1 MGDGLLAL
9 FAPRPWGEIA
19 RDVIDLAVVTYTL
32 YRLLLLL
39 RGTGALQAGQGLGL
53 IALVYLASGRLG
65 LATTYTM
72 LDRFLGAFV
81 LLVVVIFQQDIRRA
95 LVGVGNRPFLFRW
108 RGREDTDALEEVIAA
123 AEMMAVQK
131 MGALIV
137 FERNANV
144 DDFVQQATGI
154 DARVSRELLYTLFIP
169 ERQSPLHDGAVVVRG
184 ARVVSAGG
192 VLPLSQDETLDRNLG
207 TRHRAALG
215 ISEQTDAVVVVISEE
230 RGEVSLCFNGNIVRG
245 LRPDSLRKALYG
257 LFFSKRRAA
266 ALLRESVAQEN
277 RARSSRTS
285 LVPRSPESVV
295 PPVPAPAPAP
305 TREAEE
311 VGS

>member
-1 MGDGLLAL
+1 MADGLVAL
-9 FAPRPWGEIA
+9 FAARPWA
-19 RDVIDLAVVTYTL
+19 DVLRDVIDLGVVTYII

-95 LVGVGNRPFLFRW
+95 LVGVGNRPFMFRW
-108 RGREDTDALEEVIAA
+108 RGRDDTDALEEVIAA
-123 AEMMAVQK
+123 AEMMAAQK

-144 DDFVQQATGI
+144 DDFVQQGTSL

-184 ARVVSAGG
+184 ARIVSAGG
-192 VLPLSQDETLDRNLG
+192 VLPLSQDDTLDRNLG

-215 ISEQTDAVVVVISEE
+215 ITEQTDAVVVVLSEE
-230 RGEVSLCFNGNIVRG
+230 RGEVSMCFNGNIVRG
-245 LRPDSLRKALYG
+245 LHADSLRKALYG
-257 LFFSKRRAA
+257 LFFSKRRAT
-266 ALLRESVAQEN
+266 ALLRETQEP
-277 RARSSRTS
+277 RPRPSRVS
-285 LVPRSPESVV
+285 L
-295 PPVPAPAPAP
+295 PPKAPAFPS
-305 TREAEE
+305 RE
-311 VGS
+311 GTPR